1 MATSI
6 KTRAAVAFSDNSP
19 LTIVELDLQPPAA
32 GQVLVQLKATGLCHT
47 DLQFIDGSRNYSDY
61 PIVLGHEGAGV
72 VVECGAG
79 VSSVVPG
86 DHVIPLS
93 IPQCG
98 ICKNCL
104 SGKTNICQRFID
116 TPEGVVKFSYE
127 GESVN
132 AFAGLGTFSE
142 YTVVPEYA
150 LAQVSSK
157 APLEIMCCLGCAV
170 ATGVGAALYT
180 ADIDVGNSVAVFGIG
195 GIGVNVI
202 QGAKLAGA
210 EKIIAID
217 TNPAKKDI
225 ALAFGATDFINASAE
240 ADGLLEAVRVLSDG
254 GVDVSFEC
262 VGSPRLINTAIEASH
277 IGWGQTVLI
286 GIPSGGQQLTIDPY
300 SLFNGR
306 KLMSS
311 WAGNTRMRSQL
322 PEIVEWYLQGRIEL
336 DALVSH
342 RFSLEQINSGFDL
355 MKTGEALRSV
365 VVY

>member
-1 MATSI
+1 MSI
-6 KTRAAVAFSDNSP
+6 KSRAAVAFSDNSP
-19 LTIVELDLQPPAA
+19 LSIVELDLRPP
-32 GQVLVQLKATGLCHT
+32 GPGEVLVQLKAAGLCHT

-72 VVECGAG
+72 VVECGEG
-79 VSSVVPG
+79 VGSVVPG

-93 IPQCG
+93 IPECG
-98 ICKNCL
+98 VCKNCL

-127 GESVN
+127 GQSVN
-132 AFAGLGTFSE
+132 AFSGLGTFSE
-142 YTVVPEYA
+142 FTVVPECA
-150 LAQVSSK
+150 LANVSRQ
-157 APLEIMCCLGCAV
+157 APLELLCCVGCAV

-180 ADIDVGNSVAVFGIG
+180 ADIESGNSVAVFGIG

-210 EKIIAID
+210 ENIIAID
-217 TNPAKKDI
+217 SNPAKKSM
-225 ALAFGATDFINASAE
+225 AMAFGATNFIDASAE
-240 ADGLLEAVRVLSDG
+240 GDGLLEAVRALSGG

-262 VGSPRLINTAIEASH
+262 VGSPKLINTAIEASH

-286 GIPSGGQQLTIDPY
+286 GIPPGGQQLNIDPY

-322 PEIVEWYLQGRIEL
+322 PEIVDWYLQGKLEL

-342 RFSLEQINSGFDL
+342 RFSLEEINSGFDL
-355 MKTGEALRSV
+355 MKTGGALRSV